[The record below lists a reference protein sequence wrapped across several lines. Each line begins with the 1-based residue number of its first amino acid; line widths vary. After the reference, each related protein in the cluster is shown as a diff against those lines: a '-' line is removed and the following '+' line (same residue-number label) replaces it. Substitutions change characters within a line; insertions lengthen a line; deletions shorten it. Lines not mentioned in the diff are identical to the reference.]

1 MISIPR
7 IWALAVGLIV
17 SLVTIPLGFMNVFPS
32 LENPEGVLIF
42 ILLAELAIYFV
53 LTIFS
58 SPKATIASSALV
70 ALVFLALR
78 FAGCLMAAILAAAKG
93 GSESA
98 GVVAMW
104 VGNPVP
110 VLVQIIVLIMMG
122 THIMAKFLPEAVAP
136 EMTARLA
143 AEERGGGRSASRD
156 SVAMQPQTSA
166 SGGFV
171 QVYSYEELAG
181 VLRKTQG
188 LEGFVI
194 FSSEGLVVW
203 RDLPMRIELD
213 TVVARTLSLMD
224 QFGGLMDS
232 SGLTR
237 VRRVMVESKDHLL
250 FMTPLNLNFG
260 LLMLFST
267 RTPTEEILG
276 KVGFISK
283 TSREFLQWKY
293 PALPLATGLSQER
306 NPLITT

>member
-17 SLVTIPLGFMNVFPS
+17 SLITIPLGFMNVFPS
-32 LENPEGVLIF
+32 LDNPEGVLIF

-70 ALVFLALR
+70 ALVFLVLR
-78 FAGCLMAAILAAAKG
+78 FAGCLIAAILAA
-93 GSESA
+93 GSGEGP

-136 EMTARLA
+136 EMTAKLEAQDRP
-143 AEERGGGRSASRD
+143 GRRASRD
-156 SVAMQPQTSA
+156 AIAMQQPQTSA
-166 SGGFV
+166 TGGFV

-213 TVVARTLSLMD
+213 SLVARTLSLMD

-276 KVGFISK
+276 RVGFISK
-283 TSREFLQWKY
+283 TTREFLQWKY

>member
-17 SLVTIPLGFMNVFPS
+17 SLITIPLGFMNVFPS

-70 ALVFLALR
+70 ALVFLVLR
-78 FAGCLMAAILAAAKG
+78 FAGCLIAAILGAAKG
-93 GSESA
+93 GEGS

-136 EMTARLA
+136 EMTARLEA
-143 AEERGGGRSASRD
+143 QERGSRRSSRD
-156 SVAMQPQTSA
+156 TIATQPQTSA
-166 SGGFV
+166 TGGFV

-203 RDLPMRIELD
+203 RDLPLRIELD

-224 QFGGLMDS
+224 QFGGVMDS

-267 RTPTEEILG
+267 RTPTEEIIG